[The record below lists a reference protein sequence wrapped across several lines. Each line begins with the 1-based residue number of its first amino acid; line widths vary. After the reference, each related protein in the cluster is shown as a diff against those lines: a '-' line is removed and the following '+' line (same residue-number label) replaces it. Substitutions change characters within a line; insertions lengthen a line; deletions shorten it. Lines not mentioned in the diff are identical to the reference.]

1 MSMILVYVINLN
13 IYTAIFI
20 ILPISRLKYTIFLLI
35 LASWLIL
42 ETYEAKL
49 ISENLSG
56 YTGMWYITFSHF
68 AVHLKTV

>member
-1 MSMILVYVINLN
+1 MILVYVINLN

-20 ILPISRLKYTIFLLI
+20 ILPIPRLKYTIFLLI

-56 YTGMWYITFSHF
+56 YTGM
-68 AVHLKTV
+68 